1 MARNVQVDVSRQG
14 GGGKR
19 LVLVVVVIALAG
31 GGYYAWRQYEK
42 TGEIP
47 GMDAEE
53 SAEFAER
60 AKEFKEKGSEKFGE
74 ILTDSRELLG
84 KRKADLEKWFK
95 ERDIKLPTR
104 KELAATADKYLK
116 SDDESKAEPE
126 ARSEDVPAAEAVAS
140 RSEAERPR
148 RADDE
153 EDSSSPPADEGPA
166 DLRTDRR
173 VDAFDVDPRILGRRE
188 FRRGFERWKAAPPA
202 SPGEQT
208 ALKAARE
215 HFTAARDHFQEAAKT
230 FRDDPK
236 LEEYITDCNRFIYD
250 CMKRTVLDMD

>member
-1 MARNVQVDVSRQG
+1 MARNVQVEAAPQG

-19 LVLVVVVIALAG
+19 FILFVVVLALAG

-42 TGEIP
+42 TGELP

-53 SAEFAER
+53 SADFAER

-74 ILTDSRELLG
+74 ILTESRELLG
-84 KRKADLEKWFK
+84 KRKADLEEWFK

-116 SDDESKAEPE
+116 SDDESDGDSDHEP
-126 ARSEDVPAAEAVAS
+126 DDKPDPEAVAS
-140 RSEAERPR
+140 RSEASRPR
-148 RADDE
+148 REGGETDST
-153 EDSSSPPADEGPA
+153 SSSAGEEPL

-173 VDAFDVDPRILGRRE
+173 VDGFDVDPRILGRRE

-202 SPGEQT
+202 SPDEQV

-250 CMKRTVLDMD
+250 CMKRTVLDLD